1 MGTFMLESFPKSG
14 LPKAKVERL
23 KPRMMKKKEKTLS
36 DLFYL

>member
-14 LPKAKVERL
+14 LTKVARL
-23 KPRMMKKKEKTLS
+23 KLRMMKKKEKTLS